1 MPIARTGPVVQRGF
15 RSATRSATET
25 LAASAAAT
33 VATTL
38 GRLRTGGQNQQGRP
52 SRQEQETVEDDPL
65 PFPPDRNTA
74 AVTSASAAAPPPAY
88 TRVPKG
94 TFDPKDLTD
103 FQIDEL
109 VHLMIGRIT
118 RLVRTELRMD
128 RERIG
133 RLRDDRR

>member
-1 MPIARTGPVVQRGF
+1 MPF
-15 RSATRSATET
+15 RSSRSSGTSGAIGA
-25 LAASAAAT
+25 LASEAAAT

-38 GRLRTGGQNQQGRP
+38 GRLRPHRERP
-52 SRQEQETVEDDPL
+52 GDPPPPYSPSDEDTSS
-65 PFPPDRNTA
+65 PPPPYSPPANGA
-74 AVTSASAAAPPPAY
+74 PPPYSAVAPGAPPPAY

-103 FQIDEL
+103 FQLDEL
-109 VHLMIGRIT
+109 THRMIGRIT
-118 RLVRTELRMD
+118 RLIRTELRMD

>member
-1 MPIARTGPVVQRGF
+1 M
-15 RSATRSATET
+15 
-25 LAASAAAT
+25 
-33 VATTL
+33 
-38 GRLRTGGQNQQGRP
+38 
-52 SRQEQETVEDDPL
+52 DDPL
-65 PFPPDRNTA
+65 PFPPDRTTA
-74 AVTSASAAAPPPAY
+74 TATSSGTGSPPPPAY